1 MDKKYRLLTVFIL
14 ILGGFIACK
23 DEAIYTPDEKFVLQ
37 AYLYANEPVTDITI
51 RYTVPLTVADTV
63 VGDPVNNARVI
74 LYKNSKSYNLV
85 SSSDSGSYSYQGT
98 DLIIAAGD
106 VFTIEATAN
115 GKTATGETSVPEA
128 PSGVMLSNDTI
139 QFPEVTVNQSGPPD
153 FSKMQELMQMQ
164 RDVQLDVVWD
174 NPKGLLHFVVIEN
187 AEENQVSIFPQPGG
201 NFGQIR
207 NRGAFRQI
215 SKPTRESSYQI
226 NFGDIQ
232 YWGKYIVKVYRVNQE
247 YADLYDN
254 LQQDSRD
261 LNEPPTNIKNGQGIF
276 SAFNSQNVYFEVVK
290 K

>member
-23 DEAIYTPDEKFVLQ
+23 DDAIYTPDEKFVLQ

-63 VGDPVNNARVI
+63 VGDPVNDARVI

-153 FSKMQELMQMQ
+153 F
-164 RDVQLDVVWD
+164 
-174 NPKGLLHFVVIEN
+174 
-187 AEENQVSIFPQPGG
+187 
-201 NFGQIR
+201 
-207 NRGAFRQI
+207 
-215 SKPTRESSYQI
+215 
-226 NFGDIQ
+226 
-232 YWGKYIVKVYRVNQE
+232 
-247 YADLYDN
+247 
-254 LQQDSRD
+254 
-261 LNEPPTNIKNGQGIF
+261 
-276 SAFNSQNVYFEVVK
+276 
-290 K
+290 